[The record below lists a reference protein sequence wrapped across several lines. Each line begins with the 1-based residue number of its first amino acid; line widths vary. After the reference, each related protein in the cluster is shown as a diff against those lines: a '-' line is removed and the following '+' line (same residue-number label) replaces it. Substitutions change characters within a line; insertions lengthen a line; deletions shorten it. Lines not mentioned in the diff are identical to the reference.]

1 MIEQVV
7 YINLDH
13 RTDRRQQIEKELHKI
28 PCQNVQRFSAI
39 RDPHGDVGCSK
50 SHVQVLKLA
59 IQSGWKN
66 VLILEDDMVFREEK
80 WDLLFEK
87 MTSYDVIVLGGMLPE
102 YNKDS
107 LKLTKCYG
115 TGAYLVNSSYYRTLL
130 SNFEESLK
138 NLKSSYYPK
147 KEFFWGRPR
156 AKYIPAYTLDQYWN
170 RLQQRDN
177 WFLVQMMYSP
187 PSFSDITKN
196 EEDYTDRFTIT

>member
-13 RTDRRQQIEKELHKI
+13 RTDRRQQIEKELNKI

-39 RDPHGDVGCSK
+39 RDLHGDVGCSK
-50 SHVQVLKLA
+50 SHVEVLKLA

-87 MTSYDVIVLGGMLPE
+87 MASYDVIVIGGMSSV
-102 YNKDS
+102 YDKNT
-107 LKLTKCYG
+107 LKLTKCNG
-115 TGAYLVNSSYYRTLL
+115 TGAYIVNSSYYTTLL
-130 SNFEESLK
+130 SNFEEGLN
-138 NLKSSYYPK
+138 NLHSKYYPK
-147 KEFFWGRPR
+147 KEFFWSRPMPN
-156 AKYIPAYTLDQYWN
+156 YVPAYTIDQYWN
-170 RLQQRDN
+170 RLQQKDN

-187 PSFSDITKN
+187 PSFSDITEY
-196 EEDYTDRFTIT
+196 EEDYSDRFNID